1 MIERFLFIYLKSRPG
16 DRVNWGS
23 KDKKLL
29 VLIDFLLKTSS
40 WFWGF
45 FFFFG
50 CVFVS
55 MKIQKIISFFVF

>member
-1 MIERFLFIYLKSRPG
+1 M
-16 DRVNWGS
+16 NWGF

-29 VLIDFLLKTSS
+29 VIIDFLLKTSS
-40 WFWGF
+40 WFWF
-45 FFFFG
+45 FFFFLG